1 MPRPAIMPRMHR
13 GQARRWASLPIPA
26 MLDMQ
31 ACSRARC
38 RTFGPARDLDERR
51 PFGSARQA
59 TQKQGRWRRYRS
71 ALPCIV
77 CHRSSPHGRDGETVV
92 RREGEKGRAVT
103 VGHYACPRCLGCRF
117 LPTRRLTF
125 LPDPTSCRTGVIWP
139 RARPRRDSTWAV
151 WMCRR
156 SEAARRATAG
166 GRGCSTSEVCRRCT
180 TCSTRSPWRQ
190 RTACCSR
197 RVWPATPVISSGG
210 EGDSNAASHQFAAYA
225 HTIAGLVAGQRSS
238 WSRTRSCCSRVGGR
252 MS

>member
-1 MPRPAIMPRMHR
+1 
-13 GQARRWASLPIPA
+13 
-26 MLDMQ
+26 MQ

-156 SEAARRATAG
+156 KRQRGELLQAGEGVAPVRSVDDARHAPHAPHGGSGPRAARAVFGLPLQSSVLAVRATPTQRVTNSPHTPILLQVWWQDKEAHG
-166 GRGCSTSEVCRRCT
+166 HGHGHAALGWEGECR
-180 TCSTRSPWRQ
+180 
-190 RTACCSR
+190 SR
-197 RVWPATPVISSGG
+197 
-210 EGDSNAASHQFAAYA
+210 
-225 HTIAGLVAGQRSS
+225 
-238 WSRTRSCCSRVGGR
+238 
-252 MS
+252 